1 MQLDKLGRSF
11 GWTVLAVVLAVN
23 LTVAVRL
30 HARENKNDDRAAA
43 YEEMAL
49 FTKVLEQVREMYVD
63 TNKVAYTNLI
73 YGALR
78 GMLQSLDPHSQFMD
92 PATYQDMKDDTS
104 GQFGGLGIVVGLKD
118 GLPTVIAPMED
129 TPGFR
134 AGILPG
140 DKIIEVDG
148 KTTEG
153 LALDEVVK
161 KMRGPSG
168 TKVVLRLMR
177 PKTQALRTVEIIRA
191 EINVPSVK
199 DAQILEEG
207 IGYIRI
213 LTFSEHTEEQLQ
225 KALDDLNRQGLRAL
239 VLDLRNNPGGLL
251 ASAVDVSQKFLRK
264 GDLVVSTV
272 GRTEKQQ
279 MIERAGGRV
288 HYLDFPLAIL
298 INGGS
303 ASASEIVAG
312 ALQDQHR
319 AFLVGEKSFGK
330 GSVQS
335 VIPLDDGSALR
346 LTTAKYYTPSHRVI
360 HEHGLE
366 PDIVVAMPS
375 EDWHKLWLQRQRP
388 KNAPLPTDDDELA
401 QPISDVQL
409 ARAVDALKGVLAY
422 GKRAQSRVAAAKTN
436 GS

>member
-1 MQLDKLGRSF
+1 MQLNKLGRGV
-11 GWTVLAVVLAVN
+11 GWVLLVVALAVN
-23 LTVAVRL
+23 LAVAARL
-30 HARENKNDDRAAA
+30 HARETTKGSDREAA
-43 YEEMAL
+43 YEKMAL
-49 FTKVLEQVREMYVD
+49 FTKVLEQVRELYVD

-73 YGALR
+73 YGAMR

-104 GQFGGLGIVVGLKD
+104 GQFGGLGVVIGLKD

-161 KMRGPSG
+161 KMRGPPG
-168 TKVVLRLMR
+168 TKVTIRILR
-177 PKTQALRTVEIIRA
+177 PKTQTLRMLELIRA
-191 EINVPSVK
+191 EINVPSIK
-199 DAQILEEG
+199 DAQMLEDG
-207 IGYIRI
+207 IGYVRI
-213 LTFSEHTEEQLQ
+213 LTFSERTADDLQ
-225 KALDDLNRQGLRAL
+225 TALDGLNKQGLRAL

-251 ASAVDVSQKFLRK
+251 VAAVDVSQKFLRK
-264 GDLVVSTV
+264 GDLIVATV
-272 GRTEKQQ
+272 GRTEKQK
-279 MIERAGGRV
+279 MVEKAGGRV
-288 HYLDFPLAIL
+288 HYLDQPIAIL
-298 INGGS
+298 VNGGS

-319 AFLVGEKSFGK
+319 AFLVGEKTFGK

-346 LTTAKYYTPSHRVI
+346 LTTAKYYTPSHRLI
-360 HEHGLE
+360 HEHGIE
-366 PDIVVAMPS
+366 PDVVVPMAP

-388 KNAPLPTDDDELA
+388 KNAPAAEDEELA
-401 QPISDVQL
+401 QPITDAQL
-409 ARAVDALKGVLAY
+409 GRAVDALKGVLAY
-422 GKRAQSRVAAAKTN
+422 GKRAQPQLAAQKP
-436 GS
+436 

>member
-1 MQLDKLGRSF
+1 MQLDKFGRSF
-11 GWTVLAVVLAVN
+11 GWTLAALILVVN
-23 LTVAVRL
+23 LTVAARL
-30 HARENKNDDRAAA
+30 HARETRNDDRAAA
-43 YEEMAL
+43 YEKMAL
-49 FTKVLEQVREMYVD
+49 FTKVLEEVREIYVD

-92 PATYQDMKDDTS
+92 PSTYQDMKDDTS

-148 KTTEG
+148 KSTEG
-153 LALDEVVK
+153 LTLDEVVK
-161 KMRGPSG
+161 KMRGPPG
-168 TKVVLRLMR
+168 TKVTLRLMR
-177 PKTQALRTVEIIRA
+177 PKTQALRTVEVIRA

-199 DAQILEEG
+199 DAQILEDG
-207 IGYIRI
+207 VGYVRI
-213 LTFSEHTEEQLQ
+213 LTFSEHTADDLQ
-225 KALDDLNRQGLRAL
+225 KALDELNRQGLRAL

-251 ASAVDVSQKFLRK
+251 SSAVEVSQKFLRK

-279 MIERAGGRV
+279 MVEKAGGRN
-288 HYLDFPLAIL
+288 HYLDFPMAIL

-335 VIPLDDGSALR
+335 VIPLEDGSALR

-360 HEHGLE
+360 HERGIE
-366 PDIVVAMPS
+366 PDILVSMSP
-375 EDWHKLWLQRQRP
+375 EDWRKLWLQRQRP
-388 KNAPLPTDDDELA
+388 KGAPSPADDDELT
-401 QPISDVQL
+401 QSVSDVQL
-409 ARAVDALKGVLAY
+409 ERAVDALKGVLAY
-422 GKRAQSRVAAAKTN
+422 GKRTQMRMSAVQPEKH
-436 GS
+436 

>member
-1 MQLDKLGRSF
+1 MMQLKTIGRGVS
-11 GWTVLAVVLAVN
+11 WTLFAIILAINLAVA
-23 LTVAVRL
+23 ARL
-30 HARENKNDDRAAA
+30 HDRDTKSDDRAAA
-43 YEEMAL
+43 YEKMAL

-104 GQFGGLGIVVGLKD
+104 GQFGGLGIVVGLKE

-134 AGILPG
+134 AGILAG

-148 KTTEG
+148 KSTEG
-153 LALDEVVK
+153 LALDDVVK
-161 KMRGPSG
+161 KMRGPPG
-168 TKVVLRLMR
+168 TKITLRLMR
-177 PKTQALRTVEIIRA
+177 PKSQALRTVEVIRA

-199 DAQILEEG
+199 DEQILEDG
-207 IGYIRI
+207 LGYVRI

-225 KALDDLNRQGLRAL
+225 KALDNLNRQGLRGL

-251 ASAVDVSQKFLRK
+251 ESAVEVSQKFLRK
-264 GDLVVSTV
+264 GDLIVATV

-279 MIERAGGRV
+279 MTEKSGGRV
-288 HYLDFPLAIL
+288 HYLDFPMAIL

-303 ASASEIVAG
+303 ASAAEIVAG

-360 HEHGLE
+360 HEHGIE
-366 PDIVVAMPS
+366 PDIVVVMPP

-388 KNAPLPTDDDELA
+388 KNLPSVDDELG
-401 QPISDVQL
+401 QPVTDVQL
-409 ARAVDALKGVLAY
+409 MRAVDALKGVLAY
-422 GKRAQSRVAAAKTN
+422 DKRVQPHFSAQHVDAP
-436 GS
+436 

>member
-1 MQLDKLGRSF
+1 
-11 GWTVLAVVLAVN
+11 
-23 LTVAVRL
+23 
-30 HARENKNDDRAAA
+30 
-43 YEEMAL
+43 
-49 FTKVLEQVREMYVD
+49 
-63 TNKVAYTNLI
+63 
-73 YGALR
+73 
-78 GMLQSLDPHSQFMD
+78 
-92 PATYQDMKDDTS
+92 
-104 GQFGGLGIVVGLKD
+104 
-118 GLPTVIAPMED
+118 
-129 TPGFR
+129 
-134 AGILPG
+134 
-140 DKIIEVDG
+140 
-148 KTTEG
+148 
-153 LALDEVVK
+153 
-161 KMRGPSG
+161 
-168 TKVVLRLMR
+168 
-177 PKTQALRTVEIIRA
+177 
-191 EINVPSVK
+191 
-199 DAQILEEG
+199 
-207 IGYIRI
+207 
-213 LTFSEHTEEQLQ
+213 
-225 KALDDLNRQGLRAL
+225 
-239 VLDLRNNPGGLL
+239 
-251 ASAVDVSQKFLRK
+251 
-264 GDLVVSTV
+264 
-272 GRTEKQQ
+272 

-366 PDIVVAMPS
+366 PDIVVAMPP

-388 KNAPLPTDDDELA
+388 KNASLPTDDDELA